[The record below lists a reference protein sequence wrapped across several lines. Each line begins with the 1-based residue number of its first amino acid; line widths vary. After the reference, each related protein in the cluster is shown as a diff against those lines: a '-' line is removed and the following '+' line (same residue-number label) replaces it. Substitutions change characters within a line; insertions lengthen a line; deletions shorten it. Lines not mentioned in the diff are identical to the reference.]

1 MNKQDKIFIAG
12 HTGLVGNAV
21 LRRLKLS
28 GYKNIILKTHKELD
42 LINQT
47 AVNQFFS
54 ESKPDYIFLAAA
66 KVGGIGANSQYPAD
80 FIYENTMI
88 GYNIIHA
95 SFKNKVK
102 KLIYLGSS
110 CIYPKMSTQPIKEE
124 YLLSGQLEPTNDAYA
139 IAKIAVIKLCNSYN
153 RQYGTNFI
161 SVMPTNLYGNGDTYD
176 TENGHVLPSMIK
188 KIHDAKIAG
197 TDKIVLW
204 GDGSPRR
211 EFLYNEDL
219 AEALIYLMETKNA
232 SEIGEIINIGTGIDI
247 SIKELADLVIE
258 IIYRDTS
265 ERQCIIE
272 WDTSKP
278 NGTPQKLL
286 DISRLSSMGWN
297 AKTNLYDGI
306 INTYNS
312 FLKQSL

>member
-1 MNKQDKIFIAG
+1 
-12 HTGLVGNAV
+12 
-21 LRRLKLS
+21 
-28 GYKNIILKTHKELD
+28 
-42 LINQT
+42 
-47 AVNQFFS
+47 
-54 ESKPDYIFLAAA
+54 
-66 KVGGIGANSQYPAD
+66 
-80 FIYENTMI
+80 
-88 GYNIIHA
+88 
-95 SFKNKVK
+95 
-102 KLIYLGSS
+102 
-110 CIYPKMSTQPIKEE
+110 
-124 YLLSGQLEPTNDAYA
+124 
-139 IAKIAVIKLCNSYN
+139 
-153 RQYGTNFI
+153 
-161 SVMPTNLYGNGDTYD
+161 
-176 TENGHVLPSMIK
+176 
-188 KIHDAKIAG
+188 
-197 TDKIVLW
+197 LW